1 MAKATKTTATA
12 KKGVMAKGAAAT
24 KGAAGKSAAKS
35 IAGKTAGSKTMMNNT
50 LGRQAAGKQSGTAK
64 QGKSEETKLKE
75 LFTEELK
82 DLYYA
87 EKLLLKTMP
96 KLAKSA
102 TSEQLRMA
110 YQQHITETE
119 GQVERLNQ
127 VFQHLGMSAKAKK
140 CEAMEGLVQEAQH
153 AISDTDK
160 GSATRD
166 AALIISSQKAEHY
179 EIASYGSL
187 MALAKVMGENEIAQ
201 LLQQTLEEEK
211 RTDEKLSQLAESTI
225 NVKAEAEPQ

>member
-1 MAKATKTTATA
+1 MAKATKTAASAQKRTAA
-12 KKGVMAKGAAAT
+12 KAAPAT
-24 KGAAGKSAAKS
+24 KSMAGKSTMQQKAASKGTAS
-35 IAGKTAGSKTMMNNT
+35 KGGQQMGAMAKAGSK
-50 LGRQAAGKQSGTAK
+50 AGMSR

-75 LFTEELK
+75 LFLEELK

-96 KLAKSA
+96 KLAKAA
-102 TSEQLRMA
+102 TSEELRTA

-127 VFQHLGMSAKAKK
+127 VFEQLDMSPKAKK
-140 CEAMEGLVQEAQH
+140 CEAMEGLTKEALQ

-187 MALAKVMGENEIAQ
+187 MALAKIMGENEVAQ
-201 LLQQTLEEEK
+201 LLSQNLQEEK
-211 RTDEKLSQLAESTI
+211 NTDEKLSQLAETTI